1 MDNLAISGKVADSL
15 RLESIS
21 WRKPAFIEITLSQYE
36 DPDKPF
42 EVPALG
48 KFTDI
53 VATFVGSRIEVRDG
67 VRRRFIIYRAGK
79 DILDSPTD
87 RQDQVYRREQWSM
100 NTVLTQR
107 DIQRHPNFPAL
118 KKKYN
123 GSVLAG
129 DRVVWPRY
137 IQEPGNKEKK
147 VIPNPMFGV
156 RSFLA
161 PEVEVSVEKGKLSGV
176 SMDFTQ
182 INEVGYTD
190 EPTSFAFFAPST
202 AEPKTWANWILV
214 EKSFTVAG
222 VDRMERWA
230 WRSAW
235 GEGWPKAVYDAP
247 KIQGVKA

>member
-1 MDNLAISGKVADSL
+1 MDNLLISGKVADSL

-21 WRKPAFIEITLSQYE
+21 WRKPAFVEITLSQYE
-36 DPDKPF
+36 DPNKPV
-42 EVPALG
+42 ELPALG
-48 KFTDI
+48 KFTDLI
-53 VATFVGSRIEVRDG
+53 AAFEGSRIEVRDG
-67 VRRRFIIYRAGK
+67 VRRRFFTYRAGK
-79 DILDSPTD
+79 DILESPTD
-87 RQDQVYRREQWSM
+87 RQAQAYRREQWSM

-107 DIQRHPNFPAL
+107 DIQRHPSFPAL
-118 KKKYN
+118 KKRYN
-123 GSVLAG
+123 GSVVAG

-137 IQEPGNKEKK
+137 IQDPDTEEKK

-161 PEVEVSVEKGKLSGV
+161 PEVEVSVEKGKLSGN

-190 EPTSFAFFAPST
+190 QPTSFAFFAPST
-202 AEPKTWANWILV
+202 ADPKKWANWILV

-222 VDRMERWA
+222 VDRIERWG

-235 GEGWPKAVYDAP
+235 GEGWPKAVYDASNT
-247 KIQGVKA
+247 QGVGA